1 MTDAVANLLGLCR
14 RAGKV
19 ISGETAVQNA
29 FMKNEIKLLILAG
42 DASKRS
48 QEKFMQ
54 LAKENSVPAFCY
66 SSKNELGF
74 LLGKAPRTVVAIID
88 EQLARGI
95 AGAMERGEIDL
106 CTL

>member
-19 ISGETAVQNA
+19 VSGETAVQNA
-29 FMKNEIKLLILAG
+29 VMKKEVKLLIVAG
-42 DASKRS
+42 DASRRS
-48 QEKFMQ
+48 QGKFVQ
-54 LAKENSVPAFCY
+54 LAKENSIPAFCY

>member
-1 MTDAVANLLGLCR
+1 MNDVVAGLVGLCR

-19 ISGETAVQNA
+19 VSGETAVQNA
-29 FMKNEIKLLILAG
+29 FVKNEVRMLILAS

-48 QEKFMQ
+48 QEKFVQ
-54 LAKENSVPAFCY
+54 LAKENSVPAFFY

-74 LLGKAPRTVVAIID
+74 LLGKAPRTAVAIID

-95 AGAMERGEIDL
+95 AGAMERGEVNL
-106 CTL
+106 CMF

>member
-1 MTDAVANLLGLCR
+1 VTDAVANLLGLCR

-29 FMKNEIKLLILAG
+29 FLKNEVRLLILAA

-48 QEKFMQ
+48 QEKFIQ
-54 LAKENSVPAFCY
+54 LAKENNVPAFCY

-74 LLGKAPRTVVAIID
+74 LLGKAPRTAVAVID

-95 AGAMERGEIDL
+95 AGAMERGEVNL

>member
-1 MTDAVANLLGLCR
+1 VTDAVANLLGLCR

-29 FMKNEIKLLILAG
+29 FLKNEVRLLILAT

-48 QEKFMQ
+48 KENFIQ
-54 LAKENSVPAFCY
+54 LAKEKNVPAFCY
-66 SSKNELGF
+66 SSKNDLGF
-74 LLGKAPRTVVAIID
+74 LLGKAPRTAVAVID

-95 AGAMERGEIDL
+95 AGAMERGEVNL

>member
-1 MTDAVANLLGLCR
+1 MTDVVASLLGLCR

-29 FMKNEIKLLILAG
+29 FLKNEVKLLILAG

-48 QEKFMQ
+48 QEKFIQ
-54 LAKENSVPAFCY
+54 LAQENSVPAFCY

-74 LLGKAPRTVVAIID
+74 LLGKAPRTAVAIID

-95 AGAMERGEIDL
+95 AGAMERGEVNL
-106 CTL
+106 CTF

>member
-19 ISGETAVQNA
+19 VSGETAVQNA
-29 FMKNEIKLLILAG
+29 FLKNEVKLLILAG

-48 QEKFMQ
+48 RGKFVQ
-54 LAKENSVPAFCY
+54 LAKENSVPTFCY